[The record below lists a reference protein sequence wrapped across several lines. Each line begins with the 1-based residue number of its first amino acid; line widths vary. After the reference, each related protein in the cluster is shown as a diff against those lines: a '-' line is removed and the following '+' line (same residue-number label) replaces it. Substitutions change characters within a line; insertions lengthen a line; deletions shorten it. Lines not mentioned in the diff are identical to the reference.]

1 MATSLSSRDRMLTA
15 LECREPDYVPCCFS
29 AFSIMRQR
37 CADEREFLDRQLA
50 MGLDVAV
57 DVGFPAVRHDPEV
70 RIVQTTVEEAS
81 EPYPILRKEYHTP
94 AGVLSV
100 EVKKTP
106 DWPWGD
112 HVPLFEDY
120 LIPRARKL
128 LITSDDSLEA
138 LRYVLGPLTDEDTS
152 RLQEQCGVAKELATE
167 RCLLTMACYGMVGD
181 VACWLAGIE
190 PLTLMAIDHPS
201 FVHRFLDIIEE
212 WNTRRMEAV
221 LRQGVD
227 LVVRRAWYEHADV
240 WSPSL
245 YREFLFPGLQ
255 RDAAQAHAAGA
266 KFGYLM
272 SCASLPLV
280 EMMVE
285 AGVDVLLGVDPAQDR
300 TMDFAALKQKAGGRM
315 SLWGGVC
322 GYLTVERGTEEE
334 IRQQVRQAISTLAPS
349 RGFIL
354 SPVTNVR
361 EDNPR
366 VWANLD
372 ALIDEWRARRTS
384 KGTRAVTGD
393 SVAPDASPV
402 RRDAACRSRR

>member
-1 MATSLSSRDRMLTA
+1 
-15 LECREPDYVPCCFS
+15 VPCCFS
-29 AFSIMRQR
+29 AFSILRQR

-57 DVGFPAVRHDPEV
+57 QVGFPAVGHDPQV
-70 RIVQTTVEEAS
+70 RVVQTTQEKRG
-81 EPYPILRKEYHTP
+81 EPYPILRKEHHTP
-94 AGVLSV
+94 AGVLRV

-120 LIPRARKL
+120 LIPRARRL
-128 LITSDDSLEA
+128 LISADDPLDA
-138 LRYVLGPLTDEDTS
+138 LRYVLGPLTDEDTAW
-152 RLQEQCGVAKELATE
+152 LQEQCGAAKALAVE
-167 RCLLTMACYGMVGD
+167 HDLLTMACYGMVGD

-201 FVHRFLDIIEE
+201 FVHRFIAIIEE
-212 WNTRRMEAV
+212 WNAVRMEAV

-240 WSPSL
+240 WSPSR
-245 YREFLFPGLQ
+245 YREFLLPGLQ
-255 RDAAQAHAAGA
+255 RDVAQTHAAGA
-266 KFGYLM
+266 RFGYLM

-300 TMDFAALKQKAGGRM
+300 TMDLAALKQRAGGRM
-315 SLWGGVC
+315 CLWGGVC

-334 IRQQVRQAISTLAPS
+334 IRHQVRQATSTLAPGG
-349 RGFIL
+349 GFIL

-372 ALIDEWRARRTS
+372 ALIDEWRA
-384 KGTRAVTGD
+384 TRYLGV
-393 SVAPDASPV
+393 SQ
-402 RRDAACRSRR
+402 